1 MTNYITWLGSASSL
15 RGLARDRRGQ
25 DLIEY
30 ALLGAFIA
38 VVVAAFFP
46 TMIGPNIST
55 ILSKVSSQ
63 LAAAPA
69 G

>member
-1 MTNYITWLGSASSL
+1 MKFFYAWLGQ
-15 RGLARDRRGQ
+15 LARDKRGQ
-25 DLIEY
+25 DMIEY

-55 ILSKVSSQ
+55 VLSKVASE
-63 LAAAPA
+63 LITA
-69 G
+69 GNSGG

>member
-1 MTNYITWLGSASSL
+1 MKNDTAWLNRRGPLPGLL
-15 RGLARDRRGQ
+15 RDCRGQ

>member
-1 MTNYITWLGSASSL
+1 MKFFYTWLGQ
-15 RGLARDRRGQ
+15 LARDRRGQ
-25 DLIEY
+25 DMIEY

-55 ILSKVSSQ
+55 VFSKVASQ
-63 LAAAPA
+63 LINA
-69 G
+69 GNQSGG